1 MEVLI
6 ESPEQLQAWMPTFF
20 QLVEGRR
27 KFVLYGDIGAG
38 KTTFVQ
44 AFCQELG
51 VKDAVTSPTFALVN
65 AYSFAQNAEQEAF
78 VYHLDLY
85 RLETV
90 EEALD
95 IGIEDYLYDENY
107 CLVEWPQLI
116 EGLLPEDV
124 VRIKLEILE
133 HSKRKLVLL
142 LG

>member
-20 QLVEGRR
+20 KLVEGRR

-44 AFCQELG
+44 AFCQKLG
-51 VKDAVTSPTFALVN
+51 VEDAVTSPTFALVN
-65 AYSFAQNAEQEAF
+65 AYSFAQNGKQEGSI
-78 VYHLDLY
+78 YHLDLY

-116 EGLLPEDV
+116 EDLLPEDV

>member
-6 ESPEQLQAWMPTFF
+6 ESPEHLQTWMSTFF
-20 QLVEGRR
+20 ELVKGRR
-27 KFVLYGDIGAG
+27 KFALYGDIGAG

-44 AFCQELG
+44 AFCQRLG
-51 VKDAVTSPTFALVN
+51 VQDAVTSPTFALVN
-65 AYSFAQNAEQEAF
+65 AYRLPQSDEQEAF

-90 EEALD
+90 EETLD

-116 EGLLPEDV
+116 EGLLPADV

-142 LG
+142 LE